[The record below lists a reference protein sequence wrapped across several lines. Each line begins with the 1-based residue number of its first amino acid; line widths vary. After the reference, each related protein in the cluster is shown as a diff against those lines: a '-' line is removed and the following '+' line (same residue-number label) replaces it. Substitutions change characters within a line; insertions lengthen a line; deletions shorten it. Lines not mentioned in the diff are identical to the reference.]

1 MADTPTFSTSCPD
14 CNEKIRI
21 RERSRGKKVRC
32 PFCGKVFV
40 APPPETVRGEAG
52 LLDTPDP
59 FAPAPQGGKAKGK
72 SRPKP
77 VATTTPPPPPKPAE
91 KPKVISPPPDDEE
104 LDLGA
109 LPVPQLDDAPAAM
122 IEEIP
127 AVMEPDPGSEPEEPA
142 PKGKGKGD
150 AKEKSKSSK
159 KGVDL
164 VGVLVA
170 LIVIAYLALLA
181 LVRFELI

>member
-14 CNEKIRI
+14 CNEKIRL
-21 RERSRGKKVRC
+21 REPPRGKKVRC

-59 FAPAPQGGKAKGK
+59 FAPPAPQGGKAKGK
-72 SRPKP
+72 SSPKP
-77 VATTTPPPPPKPAE
+77 ATTAAAPPPPKPAE
-91 KPKVISPPPDDEE
+91 KPKVKAPPPDDEE

-109 LPVPQLDDAPAAM
+109 LPVPQLDAPAAM
-122 IEEIP
+122 IEEMP
-127 AVMEPDPGSEPEEPA
+127 AIMEPDAETEAEEPA
-142 PKGKGKGD
+142 PKGKGKGG
-150 AKEKSKSSK
+150 AKEKSKSGK

-170 LIVIAYLALLA
+170 LIVIAYLTLLA
-181 LVRFELI
+181 LVRFE